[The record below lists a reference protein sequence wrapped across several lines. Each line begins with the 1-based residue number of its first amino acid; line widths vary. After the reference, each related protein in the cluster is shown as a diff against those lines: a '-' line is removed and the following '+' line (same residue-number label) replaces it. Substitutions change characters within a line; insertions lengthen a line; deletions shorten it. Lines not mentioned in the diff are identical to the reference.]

1 MAIQVYKQFF
11 TSRNEVMEDLKKTG
25 HWPTTYVSEA
35 SSELPLHWHNL
46 DVTGYVMSGGTYVL
60 DENGKRI
67 DLEPGDKLE
76 IPAGS
81 LHAEG
86 DVLETT
92 TYIVGTAEPG
102 QLFEQLQML
111 DPEDPNRPKKAMR
124 LTRFVQSSPADFNRL
139 TADVCLPWL
148 A

>member
-1 MAIQVYKQFF
+1 MAMQVYKQFF

-25 HWPTTYVSEA
+25 HWPTTYVSETA
-35 SSELPLHWHNL
+35 SELPLHWHNL

-60 DENGKRI
+60 NENGERI

-111 DPEDPNRPKKAMR
+111 DPADPDRPK
-124 LTRFVQSSPADFNRL
+124 
-139 TADVCLPWL
+139 
-148 A
+148 

>member
-1 MAIQVYKQFF
+1 MAMVMQVYKGFF
-11 TSRNEVMEDLKKTG
+11 ETKDEVMDDLKKTG
-25 HWPTTYVSEA
+25 HWPTTFVSEP
-35 SSELPLHWHNL
+35 SEALPLHWHKL

-60 DENGKRI
+60 NEEGIRI

-86 DVLETT
+86 EVKQTT

-102 QLFEQLQML
+102 QFFEQFQML
-111 DPEDPNRPKKAMR
+111 DPDDPERPG
-124 LTRFVQSSPADFNRL
+124 
-139 TADVCLPWL
+139 
-148 A
+148 

>member
-1 MAIQVYKQFF
+1 MMKVHKAFF
-11 TSRNEVMEDLKKTG
+11 STREEVFDDLKKTG

-35 SSELPLHWHNL
+35 SPELPLHWHDL

-60 DENGKRI
+60 GADGTRY

-86 DVLETT
+86 EVTQTT
-92 TYIVGTAEPG
+92 TYIVGTATAG
-102 QLFEQLQML
+102 QFFEQFQMR
-111 DPEDPNRPKKAMR
+111 DPDDAKRP
-124 LTRFVQSSPADFNRL
+124 S
-139 TADVCLPWL
+139 
-148 A
+148 